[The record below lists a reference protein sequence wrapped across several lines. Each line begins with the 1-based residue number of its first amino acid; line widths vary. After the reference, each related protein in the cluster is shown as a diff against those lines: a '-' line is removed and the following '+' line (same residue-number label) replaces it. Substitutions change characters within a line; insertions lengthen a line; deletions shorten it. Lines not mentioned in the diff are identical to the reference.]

1 MEKLEEI
8 RYIKHEFRNHIF
20 ERGME
25 NNPKS
30 PNLLNYTL
38 TSGKQTWKEGMIVR
52 CFINLG
58 YGIYMYHSSIKVG
71 QAIKKNGVWVGNK
84 EEIENFLSKIPL
96 TPQNEPIDN
105 GPYLWNG
112 DFIKTDDWQ
121 HGEIVD
127 WVKTSKGGIP
137 RNTVSKKPPT
147 KKLSSNRFDYI
158 EKITDLNQ
166 IPYPEIFEW
175 LKSEKMIKMLQSK
188 VSYRWT
194 GSENDYIGSASG
206 VGGLLQRLNDYLSN
220 GHGNNKKMIEE
231 SIKNPSF
238 LQSCHFSVLAVYP
251 EDYTKEDILRHEANL
266 KKHFPCSWN

>member
-1 MEKLEEI
+1 MKKLEQI

-71 QAIKKNGVWVGNK
+71 QAIKKNGVWVGHK
-84 EEIENFLSKIPL
+84 EEMENFLSKIPL

-105 GPYLWNG
+105 GLYLWNG
-112 DFIKTDDWQ
+112 DFIETDDWQ
-121 HGEIVD
+121 YGEVVE
-127 WVKTSKGGIP
+127 WVKDCKGRTTRGWI
-137 RNTVSKKPPT
+137 SKKTPT

-158 EKITDLNQ
+158 KKITDINN
-166 IPYPEIFEW
+166 IPYLEIPEW
-175 LKSEKMIKMLQSK
+175 LKCKRMLDMLKFK
-188 VSYRWT
+188 VVYRWT
-194 GSENDYIGSASG
+194 GFGNDYIGSASG
-206 VGGLLQRLNDYLSN
+206 VGGLLQRLNSYLSN
-220 GHGNNKKMIEE
+220 GHGNNKKMIKE
-231 SIKNPSF
+231 SINNPSF

-266 KKHFPCSWN
+266 KTHHSCSWN